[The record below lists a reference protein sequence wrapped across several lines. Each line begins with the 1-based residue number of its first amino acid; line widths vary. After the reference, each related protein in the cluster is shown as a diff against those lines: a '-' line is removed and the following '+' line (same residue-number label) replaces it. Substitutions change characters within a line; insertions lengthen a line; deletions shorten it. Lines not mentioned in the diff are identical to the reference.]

1 MDDTTTGS
9 SITTTTRSSTR
20 TRATPIPARS
30 GAIFNTTS
38 RLETRPVRSSTDL
51 GSTEMGTSGATSRS
65 APPDSLEVSWAIPS
79 CLPGSSPRSSRS
91 WRSRSG
97 RAADHGSLRNHRPS
111 DIGPAQSTEPRS
123 LLIASPYAT
132 PVTKLSD
139 IGERGAIDIL
149 ARIYDRGQ
157 PIGLGHDCGVVDWG
171 DDYLVVTTDVVNRK
185 THIPTG
191 ATAQQIGW
199 YATAVNL
206 SDIAAAGARPLGFVA
221 ALSMPADTDV
231 EFLRGLANGMEECVR
246 EFGIAVLGGDT
257 KEADILAIAGTAF
270 GRVRKE
276 RILLRTGARPGD
288 AIVVTGDLGRAGH
301 AAKTLEQSSG
311 LRTEALNQLLRPYP
325 RIADGMFF
333 SESGA
338 VTSCMDLSD
347 GLGASLGQLAAM
359 TKLSYQIDEAAL
371 PRYLGL
377 TSLPPAVAKELV
389 LYYGGDYELIATVR
403 PDAIQTVLQRYS
415 ESSLRDRRRLT
426 MIGKVAASGGN
437 ALVTK
442 TGKEPLLAKGWEHF
456 RSSGIR

>member
-1 MDDTTTGS
+1 M
-9 SITTTTRSSTR
+9 
-20 TRATPIPARS
+20 
-30 GAIFNTTS
+30 
-38 RLETRPVRSSTDL
+38 
-51 GSTEMGTSGATSRS
+51 
-65 APPDSLEVSWAIPS
+65 
-79 CLPGSSPRSSRS
+79 
-91 WRSRSG
+91 
-97 RAADHGSLRNHRPS
+97 
-111 DIGPAQSTEPRS
+111 
-123 LLIASPYAT
+123 
-132 PVTKLSD
+132 TKLSD

-257 KEADILAIAGTAF
+257 KEADVLAIAGTAF

-301 AAKTLEQSSG
+301 AAKMLEQSSG
-311 LRTEALNQLLRPYP
+311 LRTEALSQLLRPYP

-371 PRYLGL
+371 PRYSGL

-426 MIGKVAASGGN
+426 VIGKVAATGGN
-437 ALVTK
+437 MLVTK
-442 TGKEPLLAKGWEHF
+442 AGREPLLAKGWEHF